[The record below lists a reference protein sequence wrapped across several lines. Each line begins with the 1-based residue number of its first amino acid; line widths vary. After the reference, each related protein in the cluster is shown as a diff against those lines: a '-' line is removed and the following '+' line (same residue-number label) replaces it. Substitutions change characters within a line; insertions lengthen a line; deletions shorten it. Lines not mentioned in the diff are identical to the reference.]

1 MNLRLD
7 SYETDINILFGALL
21 VHIFMISYMF
31 FFISYLSPR
40 RIKRRDNVRGGAAKG
55 NKQAPV
61 TLLGA
66 RKRICQT
73 LEVFE
78 QKRTLLFSFS
88 VNTGFSDTGV

>member
-21 VHIFMISYMF
+21 VHIFIISYMY
-31 FFISYLSPR
+31 FFIRYLRPR
-40 RIKRRDNVRGGAAKG
+40 RIKRRANVRGGAKG

-61 TLLGA
+61 VLLGA
-66 RKRICQT
+66 RKRIGQT

-78 QKRTLLFSFS
+78 QKRPFLFWFT
-88 VNTGFSDTGV
+88 VTPGCPAPEV

>member
-21 VHIFMISYMF
+21 VHIFIISYMY

-40 RIKRRDNVRGGAAKG
+40 RIKRRANVRGGAKG

-61 TLLGA
+61 MLLGA
-66 RKRICQT
+66 RKRIGQT

-78 QKRTLLFSFS
+78 QKRTFLFLFS
-88 VNTGFSDTGV
+88 VTTGFPDTEV

>member
-21 VHIFMISYMF
+21 VHIFIISYMY
-31 FFISYLSPR
+31 FFISYLSPK
-40 RIKRRDNVRGGAAKG
+40 RIKRRDDVRGGAKG

-66 RKRICQT
+66 RKRTGQT
-73 LEVFE
+73 LEVFK
-78 QKRTLLFSFS
+78 QKRTLLFLFS
-88 VNTGFSDTGV
+88 VNTGFSDTEV

>member
-21 VHIFMISYMF
+21 VHIFIISYMY

-40 RIKRRDNVRGGAAKG
+40 RIKTRANVRGGAKG

-61 TLLGA
+61 MLPGA
-66 RKRICQT
+66 RKRIGQT

-78 QKRTLLFSFS
+78 QKRTLLFFVFS
-88 VNTGFSDTGV
+88 KHRFP

>member
-1 MNLRLD
+1 MD

-21 VHIFMISYMF
+21 VHIFIISYMY

-40 RIKRRDNVRGGAAKG
+40 RIKTRANVRGGAKG

-66 RKRICQT
+66 RKRIGQT

-78 QKRTLLFSFS
+78 QKRTLLFFVFS
-88 VNTGFSDTGV
+88 KHRFP

>member
-1 MNLRLD
+1 MD

-21 VHIFMISYMF
+21 VHIFIISYMY

-40 RIKRRDNVRGGAAKG
+40 RIKTRANVRGGAKG

-61 TLLGA
+61 TLPGA
-66 RKRICQT
+66 RKRIGQT

-78 QKRTLLFSFS
+78 KRTLFFFVFSKHRFP
-88 VNTGFSDTGV
+88 